1 MQIKH
6 ALQKNVYINSST
18 VTGMPNMFDITNERM
33 TLYSEIHTIIFDF
46 CK

>member
-6 ALQKNVYINSST
+6 VLQKNVYINSNT

-33 TLYSEIHTIIFDF
+33 TSYTEIRTIIFDF